1 MCTKGREDVRD
12 LSVFIGMLLSQKR
25 DVDFAIVLMLFSNV
39 QLSYKMK
46 KLNYRYNLCIQMACQ
61 YICQVL
67 LSFAVRL
74 FVNIISCLLVSN

>member
-46 KLNYRYNLCIQMACQ
+46 KLNCRYNLCIQMACQ